1 MATSRRNFRW
11 LVMLVLIAAVAGIYV
26 LASRLAELGPDL
38 EVNRVLLPTLSI
50 GLVVL
55 VLALAGI
62 LIRNL
67 VQLIVERK
75 KGILGSQLRA
85 KLVFFFVAL
94 MLLPALILFVGSG
107 AFIKKT
113 VEGMVRTPVEE
124 ITRNAREI
132 YGIWSDRLEG
142 QALASA
148 ERLAS
153 ARGRRP
159 DPAGEPVDWVVWID
173 GSRTRGWTSDRAEL
187 AEGLDVLEPLYVELV
202 EQVRESGRGRT
213 GIERFADGLV
223 VQAAVP
229 RGDSGGVL
237 YTGYFVARD
246 MVARMERITA
256 GTEAFQQFRLQRKE
270 LVNLYLTLI
279 ALVFL
284 ITVFAASWMGFYLAR
299 TITVPIQELA
309 AASREISAGNLGV
322 RVDDTV
328 GDEVG
333 TLVEAFN
340 DMAAQLQES
349 REVIV
354 RSTADLRRS
363 NRELDERRRYI
374 ETLIANLSTAVI
386 SLDDNG
392 HTTTTNPAVES
403 VLGLELRFGDPL
415 QSRLEAPGLEPLA
428 EMLRHFRED
437 GGPGVR
443 RDLTLS
449 RREAT
454 ITVAVQISS
463 LRGAGGEPLGTL
475 LMAEDLTD
483 LLRAQKAAAW
493 REVARRIAHEIKN
506 PLTPIQ
512 LSAQRLRRKF
522 AAGAEDLEQVVPEAT
537 ASIEREVGA
546 LKHLVDEFSRFAR
559 MPEVNPRPVRF
570 AEVVASVQALYR
582 GVSGLTWEVETDRSM
597 DSVRVDEEQMRRA
610 LINLIDNAVAAMDGS
625 GTIRIRASEY
635 AGPGSL
641 RIEVADSGPGIP
653 PQDRDKMFVPYFSTK
668 ARGSGLGLAI
678 VHRVVTD
685 HRGTIRIEDNE
696 PQGARFV
703 IEIPA

>member
-1 MATSRRNFRW
+1 MASSRRNFRW
-11 LVMLVLIAAVAGIYV
+11 LLMLVLVAAVVGIYV
-26 LASRLAELGPDL
+26 LASRLAELGPEL
-38 EVNRVLLPTLSI
+38 EVNRFLLPTLSI

-55 VLALAGI
+55 VLVLAGI

-67 VQLIVERK
+67 VQLVVERK
-75 KGILGSQLRA
+75 KGILGSQLRS

-124 ITRNAREI
+124 ITQNAREI
-132 YGIWSDRLEG
+132 FGIWSDHLEG
-142 QALASA
+142 QAVASA
-148 ERLAS
+148 ERIATD
-153 ARGRRP
+153 RGPRP
-159 DPAGEPVDWVVWID
+159 GPRGEPVDWVVWID
-173 GSRTRGWTSDRAEL
+173 GDRQRVWTADRPEL
-187 AEGLDVLEPLYVELV
+187 EEGVDAVEPLFAGLV
-202 EQVRESGRGRT
+202 EEVREQGRSRS
-213 GIERFADGLV
+213 GIERMAGGLV

-229 RGDSGGVL
+229 RGEGGGVVCV
-237 YTGYFVARD
+237 GYFVARD
-246 MVARMERITA
+246 MVSRMERITA
-256 GTEAFQQFRLQRKE
+256 GTATFQQFRLQRKE

-299 TITVPIQELA
+299 RITVPLQELA
-309 AASREISAGNLGV
+309 EASRQISAGNLDV
-322 RVDDTV
+322 RVVDSV

-374 ETLIANLSTAVI
+374 ETLIASLSTAVI
-386 SLDDNG
+386 SLDDHG
-392 HTTTTNPAVES
+392 YVTTTNPAVES
-403 VLGLELRFGDPL
+403 VLGLSLRFGDPL
-415 QSRLEAPGLEPLA
+415 AVRVEEPGLEPLG

-437 GGPGVR
+437 GGETVR

-449 RREAT
+449 RAESSVN
-454 ITVAVQISS
+454 VAVQISG

-522 AAGAEDLEQVVPEAT
+522 AAGAEDLQQVVPEAT

-570 AEVVASVQALYR
+570 DEVVDSVQALYR
-582 GVSGLTWEVETDRSM
+582 GVPGLEWRVDTDTDM

-610 LINLIDNAVAAMDGS
+610 LINLIDNAVAAMEGS
-625 GTIRIRASEY
+625 GTIYIRAHEY

-653 PQDRDKMFVPYFSTK
+653 LQDRDKMFVPYFSTK
-668 ARGSGLGLAI
+668 DRGSGLGLAI
-678 VHRVVTD
+678 VHRVITD

-696 PQGARFV
+696 PTGARFV